1 MKSKAPQG
9 AEQAHAAQAT
19 QAAQQAQQTQATQQA
34 QKTRQV
40 ETVTK
45 TDKASL
51 NKVNSAATT
60 DQQMTAKAMDPVTQK
75 GEVAKGGSVMSSMLA
90 DMEKGQGVM
99 DKLIKAGI
107 QGKHFNQSEMLSLQA
122 GMYKYT
128 QELELTGKVVE
139 KATSGLKDTLK
150 TQV

>member
-1 MKSKAPQG
+1 MKAKAPQG
-9 AEQAHAAQAT
+9 ADQVQHANAAQA
-19 QAAQQAQQTQATQQA
+19 AQKTQQTQA
-34 QKTRQV
+34 TRQV

-45 TDKASL
+45 TEKAAL
-51 NKVNSAATT
+51 NKVNSAASHEK
-60 DQQMTAKAMDPVTQK
+60 QMTAKAMDPVTQK
-75 GEVAKGGSVMSSMLA
+75 GEVAKSGNVMTSMLA

-107 QGKHFNQSEMLSLQA
+107 QGKNFNQSEMLSLQA